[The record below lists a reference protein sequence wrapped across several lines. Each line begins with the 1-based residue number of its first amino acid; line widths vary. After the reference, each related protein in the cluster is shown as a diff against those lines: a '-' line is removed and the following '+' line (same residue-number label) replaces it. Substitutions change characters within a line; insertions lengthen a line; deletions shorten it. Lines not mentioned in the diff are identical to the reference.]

1 MRWVRVGLLAGL
13 AVKAV
18 IVGAWW
24 WTSVARAER
33 PVAEAPVAPDLFAKT
48 RGFREL
54 LEAVRQRGEELDR
67 REQALVA
74 RETALRTLEQTVADA
89 VSRPEAP
96 GGAAPAIVA
105 PAGCGVAVT
114 KIYQSMRAEEA
125 APIIDR
131 LDDAT

>member
-1 MRWVRVGLLAGL
+1 MRWVRVGVLAGL

-18 IVGAWW
+18 ILGAWW

-33 PVAEAPVAPDLFAKT
+33 PVAEAPVAPDLFARS

-67 REQALVA
+67 RERAVTA
-74 RETALRTLEQTVADA
+74 REAALKVLAGSLDQAPRGAPRTQ
-89 VSRPEAP
+89 
-96 GGAAPAIVA
+96 AAEP
-105 PAGCGVAVT
+105 CGVGVGRV
-114 KIYQSMRAEEA
+114 YQSMRAEEA
-125 APIIDR
+125 APIVAE